1 MLVLSM
7 VAACF
12 LPFETFLFSYA
23 VLGPLHYLTE
33 LQWLSKKDFFVPKT
47 KISIFVILSTS
58 ITLLLFL
65 NYYLFY
71 IQKTEILVGL
81 VLSSFFVL
89 CFNLIL
95 LSNTNRA
102 RFFSLGF
109 VLLLGILYFV
119 KPVLIILF
127 GLFLPTIIHV
137 YVFTFFFM
145 IVGYFKSSNRFAL
158 VSILMLALV
167 PLLIYF
173 FPLENLIESHLNS
186 KKIYNSTGF
195 RIINKWMVL
204 IFGKNIDAD
213 TIILKAQIFIAFAY
227 TYHYLNWFS
236 KTSIIGWAKTL
247 RLKKMILVLG
257 IWVLSIALY
266 LYNYQIGLMVLFFL
280 SMIHVLAEF
289 PLNVLSIKTIF
300 QKLITK

>member
-1 MLVLSM
+1 
-7 VAACF
+7 
-12 LPFETFLFSYA
+12 
-23 VLGPLHYLTE
+23 
-33 LQWLSKKDFFVPKT
+33 
-47 KISIFVILSTS
+47 
-58 ITLLLFL
+58 
-65 NYYLFY
+65 
-71 IQKTEILVGL
+71 
-81 VLSSFFVL
+81 
-89 CFNLIL
+89 
-95 LSNTNRA
+95 
-102 RFFSLGF
+102 
-109 VLLLGILYFV
+109 
-119 KPVLIILF
+119 
-127 GLFLPTIIHV
+127 
-137 YVFTFFFM
+137 
-145 IVGYFKSSNRFAL
+145 
-158 VSILMLALV
+158 MLALV

-204 IFGKNIDAD
+204 IFGKNTDAN